1 MMMIMIY
8 ISSTL
13 TEYDNDDFDG
23 DDYEMSLN
31 SAALKSEYTSIL
43 ENLILPSR
51 LGNSK
56 YENTLNKS

>member
-1 MMMIMIY
+1 MMMTMIMIY

-31 SAALKSEYTSIL
+31 SAAL
-43 ENLILPSR
+43 
-51 LGNSK
+51 
-56 YENTLNKS
+56 

>member
-1 MMMIMIY
+1 MIY
-8 ISSTL
+8 ISTTL
-13 TEYDNDDFDG
+13 TEYDNDDIDG

-51 LGNSK
+51 LGYSN